1 MKAKTIFK
9 AKKKGFT
16 LIELLAVIT
25 IILIMA
31 GIMFPKLIGY
41 VNEGKKLK
49 VVDQCRKVVMASE
62 SYELKNI
69 SLNTQESVS
78 SFMKKSG
85 ITDYL
90 DSDDLKNI
98 DTHRTTLQNCYDIV
112 KGADFELVE
121 SNGEMILN
129 SSTIGVSKEMNE
141 RTNDE
146 NQE

>member
-1 MKAKTIFK
+1 MKVKIIFK
-9 AKKKGFT
+9 SKKKGFT

-62 SYELKNI
+62 LYELKNV
-69 SLNTQESVS
+69 SLNTQESIS
-78 SFMKKSG
+78 SFMKKEG

-98 DTHRTTLQNCYDIV
+98 NTDSTTLQNCYDIV
-112 KGADFELVE
+112 KGADFELIE
-121 SNGEMILN
+121 SNGKMMLN
-129 SSTIGVSKEMNE
+129 SNTIGVSKEMNE
-141 RTNDE
+141 GTNGK

>member
-1 MKAKTIFK
+1 MKVKTIFK
-9 AKKKGFT
+9 SKKKGFT

-25 IILIMA
+25 IILMMA

-62 SYELKNI
+62 LYELKNV
-69 SLNTQESVS
+69 SLNTQESIS
-78 SFMKKSG
+78 SFMKKEG

-98 DTHRTTLQNCYDIV
+98 NTDSTTLQNCYDIV
-112 KGADFELVE
+112 KGADFELIE
-121 SNGEMILN
+121 SNGKMMLN
-129 SSTIGVSKEMNE
+129 SNTIGVSKEMNE
-141 RTNDE
+141 GTNGK

>member
-1 MKAKTIFK
+1 MKVKIIFK
-9 AKKKGFT
+9 SKKKGFT

-62 SYELKNI
+62 SYELKNV
-69 SLNTQESVS
+69 SLNKGEKVS
-78 SFMKKSG
+78 SILKKEHIS
-85 ITDYL
+85 DYV

-98 DTHRTTLQNCYDIV
+98 NINSTTLQNCYDVV
-112 KGADFELVE
+112 KGVEFELIE
-121 SNGEMILN
+121 NDGKMILN
-129 SSTIGVSKEMNE
+129 SSNIGHLEDVKQV
-141 RTNDE
+141 D
-146 NQE
+146 QEEK